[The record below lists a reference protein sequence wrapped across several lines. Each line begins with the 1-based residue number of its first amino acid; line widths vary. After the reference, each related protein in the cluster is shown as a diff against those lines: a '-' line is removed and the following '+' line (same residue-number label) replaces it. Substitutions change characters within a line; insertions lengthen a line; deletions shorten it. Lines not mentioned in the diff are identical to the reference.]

1 MADHEMTSD
10 EQRWFNRLRRVLI
23 DMPLTVE
30 LQVHS
35 GSIQM
40 NREGAREEE
49 FFRTKHV
56 DGVESLAEFQTKR
69 VYPCSESL

>member
-1 MADHEMTSD
+1 MADDEMTPD
-10 EQRWFNRLRRVLI
+10 EQRWFNRLRRVLRN
-23 DMPLTVE
+23 MPAAVE

-49 FFRTKHV
+49 FLRTKHV
-56 DGVESLAEFQTKR
+56 DSVESLDEFQTKR